1 MTESLMKR
9 VVEDFWRRIMKIVE
23 KADLKEF
30 TIFGDI
36 PGGIPFSSKKMTF
49 LLAHIPPRGIVPEHS
64 HPHEQMGI
72 CLKGK
77 AEFRTGEEKKTVGE
91 GMFYWIEPG
100 EKHSVVSLVDEPSL
114 FLDVFSPPR
123 EEYVEKAKKAEQR

>member
-1 MTESLMKR
+1 
-9 VVEDFWRRIMKIVE
+9 MKIVE
-23 KADLKEF
+23 KSDMKEF
-30 TIFGDI
+30 TLFGDI
-36 PGGIPFSSKKMTF
+36 TGWIPFSSRKMTF
-49 LLAHIPPRGIVPEHS
+49 LLARIPPRGIVPEHS

-77 AEFRTGEEKKTVGE
+77 AEFRTEEGNKTVEE

-123 EEYVEKAKKAEQR
+123 EEYVEKAKKAEQG